1 MANAFCKNQQLTMFF
16 KKKIQKWMRLPVCVG
31 AFIGAFWVM
40 GCNTPQKVVPNTIAL
55 KISEITDN
63 DSSTLANALL
73 WEITGNG
80 LKKPSYLYGTIH
92 MIAKS
97 DFFITAPTRQALEG
111 SDKVVFEINLRKMM
125 NPIAMLS
132 IFSKAMMKDGKR
144 LRDLL
149 SPEDYA
155 LVKHKFEGFGMPL
168 TMLER
173 VKPLFLASFAES
185 DGMPDKNSSTSYE
198 MEFLEIAE
206 KNHKLLDGL
215 ETVEFQMSIFDS
227 IPYRAQAEMLVAN
240 LKSDKKEAGEF
251 KKMVDLYKKQDI
263 EALCKTIQN
272 DTTIASGSDGLGN
285 YEHMLLIN
293 RNRNWIPIM
302 GRMMQQQ
309 KTFFAVGAGHLGGRQ
324 GVVRL
329 LRKAGYQVQA
339 VR

>member
-1 MANAFCKNQQLTMFF
+1 MFL
-16 KKKIQKWMRLPVCVG
+16 KKKFQKWMRLSLCAS
-31 AFIGAFWVM
+31 AFIGAFW
-40 GCNTPQKVVPNTIAL
+40 GISCKTAPKVAPNPIAL
-55 KISEITDN
+55 RSTEITDN
-63 DSSTLANALL
+63 DSITLANALL

-155 LVKHKFEGFGMPL
+155 LVKRKFEGLGMPL

-173 VKPLFLASFAES
+173 VKPLFLASFAEG

-206 KNHKLLDGL
+206 KNHKSLDGL

-240 LKSDKKEAGEF
+240 LKSDKKEDGEF

-263 EALCKTIQN
+263 EALCKTIQS
-272 DTTIASGSDGLGN
+272 DTTTAKGGEGLGN
-285 YEHMLLIN
+285 YENMLLVN

-309 KTFFAVGAGHLGGRQ
+309 KTFFAVGAGHLGGRY

-329 LRKAGYQVQA
+329 LRKAGYQVQPI
-339 VR
+339 R